1 MAVDGGDR
9 GCPHESYIPA
19 MRRLLVWTI
28 AASLAG
34 CRATP
39 NAPLSDSTFVSVMGD
54 LRHLQDT
61 LGRLPDS
68 SMRAIVLRR
77 YRVTADQV
85 EATARALGDDP
96 DRAANV
102 WHAID
107 RRANEGRPPR

>member
-1 MAVDGGDR
+1 
-9 GCPHESYIPA
+9 
-19 MRRLLVWTI
+19 MRRFLVWAC

-39 NAPLSDSTFVSVMGD
+39 NAPLTDSTFVSVMAD

-68 SMRAIVLRR
+68 SRRSIVLRR
-77 YRVTADQV
+77 HRVTADQV
-85 EATARALGDDP
+85 EATARVLGEDP